1 MKDQLS
7 RNAGVSLI
15 TGSVLLTITMVLH
28 PVGGGLRHLLEIS
41 TILISTHAIA
51 IVSLPFLLYG
61 FWGLTYRLDNT
72 NTLSM
77 LAFITI
83 SMGVVAGMLAA
94 AINGLALPVFIEGYR
109 DASDETL
116 NSIEPILKYGLSL
129 NMAMDYIFIGATCIA
144 MSLWGILI
152 IAKSVF
158 PKWIGYAGILTS
170 ISALVSGITGF
181 VFTDLFGFRIF
192 IFGFVLWMVVVGFR
206 LRTERA

>member
-152 IAKSVF
+152 ITKSVF